1 LRCAPKLLIRGTLP
15 QAATANFRSA
25 TLTLTSEAKVP
36 FEVDGEF
43 VGYLP
48 ATFSM
53 RRMQLRVIVPPPISG
68 SGTQTPAADFAT
80 PSA

>member
-1 LRCAPKLLIRGTLP
+1 
-15 QAATANFRSA
+15 
-25 TLTLTSEAKVP
+25 VP

-43 VGYLP
+43 AGYLP

-53 RRMQLRVIVPPPISG
+53 RRLQLRVIVPAISG
-68 SGTQTPAADFAT
+68 SDKRKPVGDFAI

>member
-1 LRCAPKLLIRGTLP
+1 
-15 QAATANFRSA
+15 
-25 TLTLTSEAKVP
+25 LTSASKVP

-53 RRMQLRVIVPPPISG
+53 RRLQLRVIVPPLISG